1 SHLADQ
7 RQRGSRQLLATEH
20 HEEQEHPKAADHQP
34 YPDAGN
40 PSPPRR
46 PTEIER
52 SPPHPPSE
60 PAKATGTIQHA
71 TDTHLRR
78 DPEGWHF
85 RFQNQGSGLGAEAG
99 RSSSLQ
105 AAASAA
111 GSVASKPTAG
121 SAEYDTSGRAYP
133 CRQKGKVSG
142 DKVSLQ
148 GNVVVK

>member
-1 SHLADQ
+1 MRSHLADQ

-111 GSVASKPTAG
+111 VKSCVFSRDLESWVG
-121 SAEYDTSGRAYP
+121 TST
-133 CRQKGKVSG
+133 VS
-142 DKVSLQ
+142 SLGQ
-148 GNVVVK
+148 V